1 MKCLIT
7 GAHGQLGYD
16 VTRELK
22 LRGYDDIV
30 ALGHEDMDIT
40 DAKEVQNVITSI
52 RPDVVFHCAAY
63 TKVDQAEDEEDICKE
78 VNQEGSRQIAI
89 ACKEIDAKL
98 IYIST
103 DYVFDGEKTEEYTIE
118 DIPNPKNVYG
128 MSKYLGEQ
136 YSKINPKTYIVRIS
150 WVFGINGKNFIKTM
164 LKLAQDRN
172 EISVVCDQIGSPTY
186 TVDLARLLVDMAESE
201 KYGTYHATNEG
212 FCSWADLAEYIFKMN
227 GLDITIHRI
236 PTSNYPQKAQRPL
249 NSKLSKDKLEEMGF
263 DRLPDWHDAVNR
275 FNLELEK
282 NKVLKK

>member
-16 VTRELK
+16 VIRELK
-22 LRGYDDIV
+22 LRDYDDIV

-40 DAKEVQNVITSI
+40 DEKEVKNVITSI

-63 TKVDQAEDEEDICKE
+63 TKVDQAEDEEDICKA
-78 VNQEGSRQIAI
+78 VNQEGTRQIAM

-103 DYVFDGEKTEEYTIE
+103 DYVFDGEKIGEYTTE

-186 TVDLARLLVDMAESE
+186 TVDLAKLLVDMAESE

-212 FCSWADLAEYIFKMN
+212 FCSWADLAEYVFERN
-227 GLDITIHRI
+227 GLDVTIHRI
-236 PTSNYPQKAQRPL
+236 PTSSYPQKAPRPL
-249 NSKLSKDKLEEMGF
+249 NSKLSKNRLEEAGF
-263 DRLPDWHDAVNR
+263 ARLPDWHDAVNR
-275 FNLELEK
+275 FQLELEQ